1 MKKVFLH
8 QKRTGSWGCNF
19 KGGGFPSPCKK
30 GLKMQ
35 IKFFA
40 YLREYTGCK
49 ITDFPYQE
57 DLYNL
62 SHALCDTYGEKLR
75 EKMLSPDGEDL
86 GEEIIILV
94 NGRHVA
100 HLGGIHTKLKPTD
113 IVSIFPVVAGG

>member
-1 MKKVFLH
+1 
-8 QKRTGSWGCNF
+8 
-19 KGGGFPSPCKK
+19 
-30 GLKMQ
+30 MQ

-40 YLREYTGCK
+40 YLRDYTGCK

-57 DLYNL
+57 DIYKLA
-62 SHALCDTYGEKLR
+62 HALCDVYGDKLR
-75 EKMLSPDGEDL
+75 GKMLSPDGEDL

-100 HLGGIHTKLKPTD
+100 HLGGIHAKLMPSD

>member
-1 MKKVFLH
+1 
-8 QKRTGSWGCNF
+8 
-19 KGGGFPSPCKK
+19 
-30 GLKMQ
+30 MQ

-49 ITDFPYQE
+49 TMDFPYKE
-57 DLYNL
+57 DLYHL
-62 SHALCDTYGEKLR
+62 AHALCDTYGGKLR
-75 EKMLSPDGEDL
+75 AKMLSPDGEDL

-100 HLGGIHTKLKPTD
+100 HLGGIHAKLEPTD